1 MIKVQNSSQLFDYVS
16 VKDILHILDFSGRN
30 DKTGSEHEKLRK
42 KYSHLFWKSL
52 YKCREYTQE
61 TYEDYTTP
69 GWFELDSD
77 EFNRTLVKCIQDF
90 YWWAHNSFDHCYGH
104 IYKRVVRAL
113 QIEDKLYISTFKFC
127 KGCGQLKEIFSDTEL
142 CNQCYSDAQRENPVV
157 DV

>member
-1 MIKVQNSSQLFDYVS
+1 MIRIEDFTELIGYVS

-52 YKCREYTQE
+52 YRCREYTQE

-69 GWFELDSD
+69 QWIEIDFN

-90 YWWAHNSFDHCYGH
+90 YWWAHNSFNHVYGH
-104 IYKRVVRAL
+104 IYRRVVRAL
-113 QIEDKLYISTFKFC
+113 QIEEDLYVSKVREC
-127 KGCGQLKEIFSDTEL
+127 KGCGKQKEIFGDTEL
-142 CNQCYSDAQRENPVV
+142 CNVCFGNAQRGNPVV
-157 DV
+157 DG